1 MQTRG
6 VIYIHSSP
14 PAVCPHVEWAIG
26 RVLESSGSSSRQGT
40 VKLGWSPQDAER
52 GTMRAERAWTG
63 HAGMGAEFAKALV
76 QWPML
81 RFEVTEDPSAGVDGE
96 RIMHVPGR
104 GAYRAAMSASGDI
117 MIAEDRIRAL
127 LATTTSA
134 EALRSGLDQLL
145 GLEWERELAP
155 YRQAAGG
162 AEQSWLSQ
170 VS

>member
-14 PAVCPHVEWAIG
+14 LAVCPHVEWAIG
-26 RVLESSGSSSRQGT
+26 RVLDGSVT
-40 VKLGWSPQDAER
+40 VKLGWNQQDAER

-63 HAGMGAEFAKALV
+63 YAGMGAEFAKALA

-104 GAYRAAMSASGDI
+104 GVHRVAMSAGGDI

-134 EALRSGLDQLL
+134 EALRGGLDQLL
-145 GLEWERELAP
+145 GLDWDRELEP

-162 AEQSWLSQ
+162 TEQSWLSQ

>member
-26 RVLESSGSSSRQGT
+26 RVLGSTT
-40 VKLGWSPQDAER
+40 VKLGWAPQDAER
-52 GTMRAERAWTG
+52 GTMRAERAWTAEPG
-63 HAGMGAEFAKALV
+63 VGAEIAKALA

-81 RFEVTEDPSAGVDGE
+81 RFEVTEDPSPGLDGE

-104 GAYRAAMSASGDI
+104 GVYRAAMSAGGGI

-134 EALRSGLDQLL
+134 EALRGGLDQLL
-145 GLEWERELAP
+145 GLDWDRELDP

-162 AEQSWLSQ
+162 DEQSWLSQ

>member
-6 VIYIHSSP
+6 MIYIHSSP
-14 PAVCPHVEWAIG
+14 LAVCPHVEWAIG
-26 RVLESSGSSSRQGT
+26 RVLDRSST
-40 VKLGWSPQDAER
+40 VKLGWNPQAAER
-52 GTMRAERAWTG
+52 GTMRAERSWTG
-63 HAGMGAEFAKALV
+63 YAGMGAEFAKALA

-96 RIMHVPGR
+96 RIMQVPGR
-104 GAYRAAMSASGDI
+104 GVYRAAMSAGGGI

-145 GLEWERELAP
+145 GLDWDRELEP
-155 YRQAAGG
+155 YRQASGG
-162 AEQSWLSQ
+162 TEQSWLSQ

>member
-26 RVLESSGSSSRQGT
+26 RVLGSAT
-40 VKLGWSPQDAER
+40 VKLGWSPQEAER

-63 HAGMGAEFAKALV
+63 E
-76 QWPML
+76 P
-81 RFEVTEDPSAGVDGE
+81 VDGE

-104 GAYRAAMSASGDI
+104 GVYRAAMSAGGGI

-145 GLEWERELAP
+145 GLEWDRELSP

-162 AEQSWLSQ
+162 DEQSWLSQ

>member
-26 RVLESSGSSSRQGT
+26 RVLESSGGSSRQGT
-40 VKLGWSPQDAER
+40 VKLGWSPQEAER

-63 HAGMGAEFAKALV
+63 YAGMGAEFAKALA

-104 GAYRAAMSASGDI
+104 GVYRAAMSASGDI

-145 GLEWERELAP
+145 GLDWERELAP
-155 YRQAAGG
+155 YRQASGG
-162 AEQSWLSQ
+162 TEQSWLSQ

>member
-26 RVLESSGSSSRQGT
+26 RVLGSVS
-40 VKLGWSPQDAER
+40 VKLGWSPQEIEP
-52 GTMRAERAWTG
+52 GTMRAERPWTSDPG
-63 HAGMGAEFAKALV
+63 VGAELAAALA
-76 QWPML
+76 QWKML
-81 RFEVTEDPSAGVDGE
+81 RFEVTEEPSAGVDGV

-104 GAYRAAMSASGDI
+104 GVYRAAMSAGGGV
-117 MIAEDRIRAL
+117 MVAEDRIRAL
-127 LATTTSA
+127 LATTTTA

-145 GLEWERELAP
+145 GLDWDRELEP

-162 AEQSWLSQ
+162 GEQSWLSQ

>member
-26 RVLESSGSSSRQGT
+26 RVLGSASRGAT
-40 VKLGWSPQDAER
+40 VKLGWAPQEAER
-52 GTMRAERAWTG
+52 GTMRAERPWTG
-63 HAGMGAEFAKALV
+63 EPGLAAEFAQALM

-81 RFEVTEDPSAGVDGE
+81 RFEVSEDPSVGVDGE

-104 GAYRAAMSASGDI
+104 GVFRAAMSAAGGI
-117 MIAEDRIRAL
+117 MVAEDRIRAL

-134 EALRSGLDQLL
+134 EALRGGLDQLL
-145 GLEWERELAP
+145 GLEWDRDLEP
-155 YRQAAGG
+155 YRHAGG
-162 AEQSWLSQ
+162 QAEQSWLSQ

>member
-26 RVLESSGSSSRQGT
+26 RVLGSTT
-40 VKLGWSPQDAER
+40 VKLGWAPQDAER
-52 GTMRAERAWTG
+52 GTMRAERAWTAEPG
-63 HAGMGAEFAKALV
+63 VGAEIAKALA

-81 RFEVTEDPSAGVDGE
+81 RFEVTEDPSPGLDGE

-104 GAYRAAMSASGDI
+104 GVYRAAMSAGGGI

-134 EALRSGLDQLL
+134 EALRGGLDQLL
-145 GLEWERELAP
+145 GLDWDRELEP

-162 AEQSWLSQ
+162 DEQSWLSQ

>member
-14 PAVCPHVEWAIG
+14 SAVCPHVEWAIG
-26 RVLESSGSSSRQGT
+26 RVLERSGSASQG
-40 VKLGWSPQDAER
+40 VKLGWTPQHAER
-52 GTMRAERAWTG
+52 ATMRAERAWTG
-63 HAGMGAEFAKALV
+63 YAGMGAEFAKALA

-81 RFEVTEDPSAGVDGE
+81 RFEITEDPSAGVDGE

-104 GAYRAAMSASGDI
+104 GIYRAAMSAGGEI

-134 EALRSGLDQLL
+134 EALRNGLDQLL
-145 GLEWERELAP
+145 GLEWDRELRP
-155 YRQAAGG
+155 FRQAAGG
-162 AEQSWLSQ
+162 TEQSWLSQ
-170 VS
+170 VG

>member
-14 PAVCPHVEWAIG
+14 LAVCPHVEWAIG
-26 RVLESSGSSSRQGT
+26 RVLGRTSETST
-40 VKLGWSPQDAER
+40 VKLGWSPQEAER
-52 GTMRAERAWTG
+52 GTMRAERAWTAEPG
-63 HAGMGAEFAKALV
+63 FGAQIAKALA

-104 GAYRAAMSASGDI
+104 GVYRAAMSAGGDI

-134 EALRSGLDQLL
+134 EALRGGLDQLL
-145 GLEWERELAP
+145 GLDWDRELEP

-162 AEQSWLSQ
+162 TEQSWLSQ

>member
-14 PAVCPHVEWAIG
+14 SAVCPHVEWAIG
-26 RVLESSGSSSRQGT
+26 RVLERSGSNASQG
-40 VKLGWSPQDAER
+40 VKLGWTPQHAER
-52 GTMRAERAWTG
+52 ATMRAERPWTG
-63 HAGMGAEFAKALV
+63 YAGMGAEFAKALA

-81 RFEVTEDPSAGVDGE
+81 RFEITEDPSAGVDGE

-104 GAYRAAMSASGDI
+104 GIYRAAMSAGGEI

-134 EALRSGLDQLL
+134 EALRNGLDQLL
-145 GLEWERELAP
+145 GLEWDRELRP

-162 AEQSWLSQ
+162 TKQSLLSQ
-170 VS
+170 VG

>member
-26 RVLESSGSSSRQGT
+26 RVLGSNS
-40 VKLGWSPQDAER
+40 VKLGWSPQEVER
-52 GTMRAERAWTG
+52 GNMRAERPW
-63 HAGMGAEFAKALV
+63 AGEPGMAADVAKALA
-76 QWPML
+76 QWNML
-81 RFEVTEDPSAGVDGE
+81 RFEVTEEPSPGIDGA

-104 GAYRAAMSASGDI
+104 GLYRAAMGAGGGV

-127 LATTTSA
+127 LATTTGN

-145 GLEWERELAP
+145 GLEWDRDLEP
-155 YRQAAGG
+155 YRQAGG
-162 AEQSWLSQ
+162 GEEESWLSQ
-170 VS
+170 VSL

>member
-14 PAVCPHVEWAIG
+14 PAVCPHAEWAIG
-26 RVLESSGSSSRQGT
+26 RVLGSAT
-40 VKLGWSPQDAER
+40 VKLGWSPQEAEH
-52 GTMRAERAWTG
+52 GTMRAERAWTAEPG
-63 HAGMGAEFAKALV
+63 VGAKIAKALA

-81 RFEVTEDPSAGVDGE
+81 RFEVTEDPSPGLDGE

-104 GAYRAAMSASGDI
+104 GVYRAATSAGGGI

-134 EALRSGLDQLL
+134 EALRGGLDQLL
-145 GLEWERELAP
+145 GLDWEHELAP

-162 AEQSWLSQ
+162 EEQSWLSQ

>member
-26 RVLESSGSSSRQGT
+26 RVLGRGSEAAT
-40 VKLGWSPQDAER
+40 VKLGWSPQEAER

-63 HAGMGAEFAKALV
+63 EPGMGAEIAKALA

-104 GAYRAAMSASGDI
+104 GVYRAAMSAGGGI
-117 MIAEDRIRAL
+117 MIAEDRVRAL

-145 GLEWERELAP
+145 GLDWDRELAP
-155 YRQAAGG
+155 YRQAGG
-162 AEQSWLSQ
+162 GVEQSWLSQ

>member
-1 MQTRG
+1 MQSRG

-14 PAVCPHVEWAIG
+14 SAVCPHVEWAIG
-26 RVLESSGSSSRQGT
+26 RVLGSAT
-40 VKLGWSPQDAER
+40 VKLGWAPQAAER
-52 GTMRAERAWTG
+52 GTMRAERPWTAEPG
-63 HAGMGAEFAKALV
+63 VGAEVAKALA

-81 RFEVTEDPSAGVDGE
+81 RFEVTEDASVGRDGE

-104 GAYRAAMSASGDI
+104 GVFRAAMSAGGGV
-117 MIAEDRIRAL
+117 MVAEDRIRAL

-145 GLEWERELAP
+145 GLDWDREIEP

-162 AEQSWLSQ
+162 EEQSWLSQ
-170 VS
+170 VG

>member
-14 PAVCPHVEWAIG
+14 LAVCPHVEWAIG
-26 RVLESSGSSSRQGT
+26 RVLDGSVT
-40 VKLGWSPQDAER
+40 VKLGWHQQDAER

-63 HAGMGAEFAKALV
+63 YAGMGAEFAKALA

-81 RFEVTEDPSAGVDGE
+81 RFEITEDPSAGVDGE

-104 GAYRAAMSASGDI
+104 GVHRVAMSAGGDI

-134 EALRSGLDQLL
+134 EALRGGLDQLL
-145 GLEWERELAP
+145 GLDWDRELEP

-162 AEQSWLSQ
+162 TEQSWLSQ

>member
-26 RVLESSGSSSRQGT
+26 RVLGSAT
-40 VKLGWSPQDAER
+40 VKLGWAPQQAER
-52 GTMRAERAWTG
+52 GTMRAERAWTSEPG
-63 HAGMGAEFAKALV
+63 VGVEIAKALA

-96 RIMHVPGR
+96 RIMHVPGK
-104 GAYRAAMSASGDI
+104 GVYRSAMSAGGGN

-145 GLEWERELAP
+145 GLDWDRDLEP

-162 AEQSWLSQ
+162 NEQSWLSQ

>member
-26 RVLESSGSSSRQGT
+26 RVLERSGSAANHG
-40 VKLGWSPQDAER
+40 VKLGWTPQDAER
-52 GTMRAERAWTG
+52 GTLSAERAWSG
-63 HAGMGAEFAKALV
+63 YAGMGAEFAKALA

-81 RFEVTEDPSAGVDGE
+81 RFEITEDPSAGVDGE

-104 GAYRAAMSASGDI
+104 GVYRAAMSAGGDI

-134 EALRSGLDQLL
+134 EALRNGLDQLL
-145 GLEWERELAP
+145 GLEWDRELRP
-155 YRQAAGG
+155 FRQAAGG
-162 AEQSWLSQ
+162 TEQSWLSQ
-170 VS
+170 VG

>member
-26 RVLESSGSSSRQGT
+26 RVLGSTT
-40 VKLGWSPQDAER
+40 VKLGWAPQEAER
-52 GTMRAERAWTG
+52 GTMRAERAWAAEPG
-63 HAGMGAEFAKALV
+63 VGAEIAKALA

-81 RFEVTEDPSAGVDGE
+81 RFEVTEDPSPGLDGE

-104 GAYRAAMSASGDI
+104 GVYRAAMSAGGGI

-134 EALRSGLDQLL
+134 EALRGGLDQLL
-145 GLEWERELAP
+145 GLDWDRELDP
-155 YRQAAGG
+155 YRQAGG
-162 AEQSWLSQ
+162 GEEQSWLSQ